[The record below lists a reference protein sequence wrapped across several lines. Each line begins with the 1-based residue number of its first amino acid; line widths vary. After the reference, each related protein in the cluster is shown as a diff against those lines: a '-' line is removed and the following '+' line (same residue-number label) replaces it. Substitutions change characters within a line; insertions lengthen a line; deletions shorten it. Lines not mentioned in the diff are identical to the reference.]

1 MRDESS
7 TELPGVG
14 DVIGNWRII
23 GFLGDGRS
31 GIVFKVRERNGTE
44 RIGALKLF
52 KGPFRRRHHRAF
64 AHEIGIVERQIV
76 PGFMPALYGRGRWR
90 RRPFFVMQLVDAI
103 PGELSTRHARRIMD
117 GAASALGQLHARHYL
132 HCDVK
137 PENLGLVN
145 GRVVLIDFGSAR
157 PFADADKSPNRVGT
171 WVLMAPEVR
180 EKLRLDV
187 RSDIYS
193 LGATLNRICSHTARR
208 TFDDLILRATANNPE
223 DRPQTIEEFRRE
235 LNTAQDR
242 LARFRFS
249 VTGTALVLIA
259 VLLIMAA
266 SHLHRRADIL
276 RRIEKRRETKTLIVR
291 GLTHYQTCDFANAYI
306 NLHAGMASDEFH
318 PEDYQGVDVK
328 SLHDDSLRR
337 LREAAQ
343 PPP

>member
-145 GRVVLIDFGSAR
+145 GRVVLLDFGSAR

-242 LARFRFS
+242 LARFKIVGKRVGRTF
-249 VTGTALVLIA
+249 VAFMMVMVLFCG
-259 VLLIMAA
+259 L
-266 SHLHRRADIL
+266 RYIL
-276 RRIEKRRETKTLIVR
+276 TLIR
-291 GLTHYQTCDFANAYI
+291 DQETI
-306 NLHAGMASDEFH
+306 
-318 PEDYQGVDVK
+318 
-328 SLHDDSLRR
+328 
-337 LREAAQ
+337 Q
-343 PPP
+343 PKFVS